1 MIGMPFGIQV
11 AGGGGLEE
19 EANFWSKRRKGLDGA
34 AAAAAAEPTSVLDKR
49 STSPPTSSS
58 TLSSS
63 HLGPAASS
71 GDAGPTGCLDGG
83 AGDWQDLPDPSA
95 GGHDTGQDHAF
106 LHWMMGEDDSAEAG
120 NAGGASGFGLV
131 EPTCFGLEPP
141 AIFPPPPPLLPG
153 FFQEQQI
160 SPTNL
165 MLNQHQHLPSL
176 QNPHFLL
183 NLPPFDA
190 HPTSHFLPFPHNP
203 AFPASAANAV
213 APMKPKMPA
222 SSASASAAPANDE
235 LVSALFRAAE
245 LVQSGDQVSARGI
258 LARLNQQLPSPIGK
272 PLLRSAF
279 YFKEALLLLATN
291 TPPTPPLATPLDVL
305 LKLGTYK
312 AFSDISPVLQFT
324 NFTSIQAI
332 LEELDGCDRIHIV
345 DFDVGVGG
353 HWSSFIQE
361 LAHRRRATN
370 TTPSLRI
377 TAFASHSSHHPLEL
391 HLTRENL
398 AHFAADLN
406 VRFEFNVL
414 GLDSFDALPMAAD
427 EAVAVNFPVGS
438 GVSYQSVPA
447 VVRLIKQ
454 LSPRIVVSVD
464 HGCDRSDLTF
474 SQHFLHAF
482 QSCTVL
488 LDSIDASGAN
498 PDIANKIERYLVQ
511 PRIESALLGHSQAV
525 EKMLPLRT
533 LFASARFVPV
543 QFSNF
548 TETQAECLLK
558 RVQVRGFQVEK
569 RQASLCL
576 CWQREELAS
585 VSAWRC

>member
-1 MIGMPFGIQV
+1 MPFGLQSV
-11 AGGGGLEE
+11 VGGGLEE
-19 EANFWSKRRKGLDGA
+19 EANFWSKRRKGEGG

-71 GDAGPTGCLDGG
+71 SGDVGPTGCLEGG
-83 AGDWQDLPDPSA
+83 GGGGGDDWQDLPDPT
-95 GGHDTGQDHAF
+95 GGHDTGQDHTF
-106 LHWMMGEDDSAEAG
+106 LHWMMGEEDPAAD
-120 NAGGASGFGLV
+120 NAGSIGCSSFGLV
-131 EPTCFGLEPP
+131 EPTCFGLEHP
-141 AIFPPPPPLLPG
+141 AIFPPPPPLQG
-153 FFQEQQI
+153 FFQEQPI
-160 SPTNL
+160 SPNL
-165 MLNQHQHLPSL
+165 ILSQHQHLPSL
-176 QNPHFLL
+176 QNPSFLL
-183 NLPPFDA
+183 NLPQFDA
-190 HPTSHFLPFPHNP
+190 HHTSHFPPFPQNP
-203 AFPASAANAV
+203 TFPASAANAG
-213 APMKPKMPA
+213 APIKPKM
-222 SSASASAAPANDE
+222 SSSPTLVSDE
-235 LVSALFRAAE
+235 LVNALFRAAE
-245 LVQSGDQVSARGI
+245 LVQSGDPVSARGI
-258 LARLNQQLPSPIGK
+258 LARLNQQIPSPIGK

-332 LEELDGCDRIHIV
+332 LEELEGCDRIHIV

-370 TTPSLRI
+370 TTPSLKI

-391 HLTRENL
+391 HLTQENL
-398 AHFAADLN
+398 THFAADLN
-406 VRFEFNVL
+406 IRFEFNVL
-414 GLDSFDALPMAAD
+414 GLDSFDALPMAMD
-427 EAVAVNFPVGS
+427 EAVAVNFPIGT
-438 GVSYQSVPA
+438 GVSYQSVPTIL
-447 VVRLIKQ
+447 RLIKQ
-454 LSPRIVVSVD
+454 LNPRIMVSVD
-464 HGCDRSDLTF
+464 HGCDRSDLSF

-488 LDSIDASGAN
+488 LDSIDALGAN
-498 PDIANKIERYLVQ
+498 PDVANKIGRYLVQ
-511 PRIESALLGHSQAV
+511 PRIENALLGRSQAV
-525 EKMLPLRT
+525 EKTLPWKT

-558 RVQVRGFQVEK
+558 RVHVRGFQVEK

-576 CWQREELAS
+576 CWQRGELVS